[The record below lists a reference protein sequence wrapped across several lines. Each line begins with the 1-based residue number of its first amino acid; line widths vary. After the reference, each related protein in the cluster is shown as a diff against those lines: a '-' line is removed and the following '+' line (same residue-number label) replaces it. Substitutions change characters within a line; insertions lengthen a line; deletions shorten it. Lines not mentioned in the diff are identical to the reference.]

1 MCKKH
6 LHKLKSTAHTLQ
18 ELSMSETVF
27 EPVCKSCL
35 CSFSEPALQA
45 GENTKTVHAPVL
57 PFTEE
62 GGEAQ
67 RG

>member
-1 MCKKH
+1 
-6 LHKLKSTAHTLQ
+6 
-18 ELSMSETVF
+18 MSETVF

-45 GENTKTVHAPVL
+45 GENTKTVQAPVL